1 MRYIIYLILFMTC
14 AASVETLQAQ
24 DTRYRVEVLVL
35 THLHHNA
42 EPRDVP
48 WISDYSE
55 ALDFLTPPPPEEP
68 DPCAELAAETEPEE
82 AVDDAAAIDPDMQVL
97 EEVVEEVDPNAV
109 IHVEEMSPV
118 MQDAWRRL
126 RLSAPFRPEQ
136 YLSWEQGS
144 QEPFP
149 KLRLHDLE
157 VVLVDDPYAALREPL
172 PGETEEEPTMPSEP
186 MSIEKLCAQS
196 LEPNP
201 LDEDPLPDPTL
212 YYRIDGT
219 VVMRRSRFLH
229 LDLDLQMREAV
240 FEAETEPAQLGL
252 LSASYTE
259 PVDED
264 EEPAEEPRPSSF
276 LLHDLVQS
284 RQVKTGRM
292 EYFDTPVLGVL
303 AYISTVEPEAQPE

>member
-1 MRYIIYLILFMTC
+1 
-14 AASVETLQAQ
+14 
-24 DTRYRVEVLVL
+24 
-35 THLHHNA
+35 
-42 EPRDVP
+42 
-48 WISDYSE
+48 
-55 ALDFLTPPPPEEP
+55 
-68 DPCAELAAETEPEE
+68 LAAETEPEE

-97 EEVVEEVDPNAV
+97 EEDVEEVDPNAV

-118 MQDAWRRL
+118 MQDAWRRM

-186 MSIEKLCAQS
+186 MSIEELCAQS

>member
-1 MRYIIYLILFMTC
+1 MRYIIYFILFVTC
-14 AASVETLQAQ
+14 ATSVETLQAQ
-24 DTRYRVEVLVL
+24 DMRYRIEVLVL

-68 DPCAELAAETEPEE
+68 DPCAELAAEAEPEE
-82 AVDDAAAIDPDMQVL
+82 AVDDAAAIDPDMQAL

-109 IHVEEMSPV
+109 IHVEDMSPV
-118 MQDAWRRL
+118 MQDAWRRM

-149 KLRLHDLE
+149 QLRLHDLE
-157 VVLVDDPYAALREPL
+157 VVLVDDPYAALREPP
-172 PGETEEEPTMPSEP
+172 PGEAEEELTTPPEP
-186 MSIEKLCAQS
+186 LSIEELCAQS
-196 LEPNP
+196 LESDP
-201 LDEDPLPDPTL
+201 LEGDSLPDPTL

-229 LDLDLQMREAV
+229 LDLDLQIREAV
-240 FEAETEPAQLGL
+240 FEAETEPARLGL
-252 LSASYTE
+252 LSAGSTE
-259 PVDED
+259 PVDDD
-264 EEPAEEPRPSSF
+264 EAPAEEPKPSSF

-292 EYFDTPVLGVL
+292 EYFDSPVLGVL
-303 AYISTVEPEAQPE
+303 AYISTVEPEVQPE

>member
-1 MRYIIYLILFMTC
+1 MKYVIYLILFIIL
-14 AASVETLQAQ
+14 APSVETAQAQ

-48 WISDYSE
+48 WINDYSE

-68 DPCAELAAETEPEE
+68 DPCAELAAQTEPEE
-82 AVDDAAAIDPDMQVL
+82 PDDDGVAIDPDMQVL
-97 EEVVEEVDPNAV
+97 EEIVEEVDPNAV
-109 IHVEEMSPV
+109 IHVEEMSQV

-149 KLRLHDLE
+149 ELRLHDLE
-157 VVLVDDPYAALREPL
+157 VVLVDYPYTTLREPP
-172 PGETEEEPTMPSEP
+172 PGDTEEEVTTPPEP
-186 MSIEKLCAQS
+186 LSIEELCAQS
-196 LEPNP
+196 LGSDSLE
-201 LDEDPLPDPTL
+201 EDPLPDPTL

-219 VVMRRSRFLH
+219 VVMRRTRFLH
-229 LDLDLQMREAV
+229 MDLDLQMRESV
-240 FEAETEPAQLGL
+240 FEAETDPARLGL

-259 PVDED
+259 PGDHD
-264 EEPAEEPRPSSF
+264 QEPAEEPRPSSF